1 MLNYNDNCICV
12 NIAPGK
18 SLKFDEALYGEPT
31 TTPLTLDEIRY
42 INNGIAFK
50 AGWLEFPEELEDE
63 IYEELR
69 IDKSKILK
77 LKDIKDILLHPT
89 KDGLI
94 KILSI
99 QSLADFDRVRG
110 QFQKLKYDG
119 YKLTLDIANIIE
131 RRTKELF
138 NNQLKSDIVI
148 EDADVVPNDN
158 GKVAELEKQLKEMRA
173 LLEATLSNNTKT
185 DDNKL
190 EKDSENNESE
200 NSNKQSSST
209 VKKKVGRPKSTTSK

>member
-63 IYEELR
+63 VYEELR

-77 LKDIKDILLHPT
+77 LKDIKDILLCI
-89 KDGLI
+89 GC
-94 KILSI
+94 
-99 QSLADFDRVRG
+99 
-110 QFQKLKYDG
+110 
-119 YKLTLDIANIIE
+119 
-131 RRTKELF
+131 LF
-138 NNQLKSDIVI
+138 
-148 EDADVVPNDN
+148 
-158 GKVAELEKQLKEMRA
+158 R
-173 LLEATLSNNTKT
+173 
-185 DDNKL
+185 
-190 EKDSENNESE
+190 
-200 NSNKQSSST
+200 
-209 VKKKVGRPKSTTSK
+209 

>member
-110 QFQKLKYDG
+110 QFQKLKHDG
-119 YKLTLDIANIIE
+119 YKLTLDIANII
-131 RRTKELF
+131 
-138 NNQLKSDIVI
+138 NNQLKSNIVI
-148 EDADVVPNDN
+148 EDADVVSNDN
-158 GKVAELEKQLKEMRA
+158 AKVAELEKQLKEMRA

-185 DDNKL
+185 DDNKS
-190 EKDSENNESE
+190 EKYSENNESK
-200 NSNKQSSST
+200 NNNKQSSST